1 MLSGYMWARILGDL
15 RLSKKTT
22 KERIIKRIIEL
33 LILNYIS
40 MAKKTIWLVNTLPT
54 YGIRTYYAF
63 DSEEKAKAKYKEIV
77 NYFRNHDKPDD
88 KDHWSYK
95 VTYESEE
102 VKFTLFDATL
112 NDEIQHFK
120 VIYLPLE
127 VQ

>member
-1 MLSGYMWARILGDL
+1 M
-15 RLSKKTT
+15 T
-22 KERIIKRIIEL
+22 
-33 LILNYIS
+33 
-40 MAKKTIWLVNTLPT
+40 KKTIWLVNTLAT
-54 YGIRTYYAF
+54 YGIKPYYAF

-77 NYFRNHDKPDD
+77 DYFRNHKPND
-88 KDHWSYK
+88 KDGWSYQ

>member
-1 MLSGYMWARILGDL
+1 
-15 RLSKKTT
+15 
-22 KERIIKRIIEL
+22 
-33 LILNYIS
+33 

-63 DSEEKAKAKYKEIV
+63 DTEEKAKAKYKEIV
-77 NYFRNHDKPDD
+77 NYFRNHNKPDD
-88 KDHWSYK
+88 KDRWSYQ
-95 VTYESEE
+95 VSYDSIGGT
-102 VKFTLFDATL
+102 FTLFDATL

>member
-1 MLSGYMWARILGDL
+1 MNHGRNVGGEQIYI
-15 RLSKKTT
+15 T
-22 KERIIKRIIEL
+22 EL
-33 LILNYIS
+33 L
-40 MAKKTIWLVNTLPT
+40 TLLSLAT

-63 DSEEKAKAKYKEIV
+63 DSEEKAKAKYREID
-77 NYFRNHDKPDD
+77 NYFRNHKPND
-88 KDHWSYK
+88 KDGWSYQ
-95 VTYESEE
+95 VTYESDE

>member
-1 MLSGYMWARILGDL
+1 
-15 RLSKKTT
+15 
-22 KERIIKRIIEL
+22 
-33 LILNYIS
+33 

>member
-1 MLSGYMWARILGDL
+1 MVCKILPH
-15 RLSKKTT
+15 
-22 KERIIKRIIEL
+22 IA
-33 LILNYIS
+33 Y
-40 MAKKTIWLVNTLPT
+40 AVQLVLAIP
-54 YGIRTYYAF
+54 
-63 DSEEKAKAKYKEIV
+63 SIV
-77 NYFRNHDKPDD
+77 NYFRSHKPND
-88 KDHWSYK
+88 KDGWSYQ

>member
-1 MLSGYMWARILGDL
+1 
-15 RLSKKTT
+15 
-22 KERIIKRIIEL
+22 
-33 LILNYIS
+33 

-63 DSEEKAKAKYKEIV
+63 DSEETAKAKYKEIV
-77 NYFRNHDKPDD
+77 NYFRNHKPND
-88 KDHWSYK
+88 KDGWSYQ

-102 VKFTLFDATL
+102 VEFTLFDATL